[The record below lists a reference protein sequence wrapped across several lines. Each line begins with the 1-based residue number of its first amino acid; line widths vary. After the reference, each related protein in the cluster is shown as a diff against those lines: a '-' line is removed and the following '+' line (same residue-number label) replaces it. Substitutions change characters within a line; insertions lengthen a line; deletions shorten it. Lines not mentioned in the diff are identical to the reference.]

1 MTINSTKHTG
11 NKMKKFASIILVVIA
26 TLATMQTL
34 HASTEVYTAAVR
46 GEKIVKTDDFTC
58 SDDVYVYVVNS
69 ESHNV
74 EELVEYTWKD
84 PAGISVREE
93 SRPLEQVANNGSYG
107 WDGIIFNAGGENVM
121 SAFTSFL
128 DPSAGLEDV
137 IGTWEINL
145 KIPNQAQRK
154 INFYVSC

>member
-1 MTINSTKHTG
+1 
-11 NKMKKFASIILVVIA
+11 MKKFASIILVVIA
-26 TLATMQTL
+26 TLATMQTI

-84 PAGISVREE
+84 PAGIAVRKET
-93 SRPLEQVANNGSYG
+93 RPLEQVADNGSYG
-107 WDGIIFNAGGENVM
+107 WDGIIFNAGGDNIM

-137 IGTWEINL
+137 IGKWKISL
-145 KIPNQAQRK
+145 VIPNQGERE
-154 INFYVSC
+154 INFNVSC

>member
-1 MTINSTKHTG
+1 M
-11 NKMKKFASIILVVIA
+11 
-26 TLATMQTL
+26 
-34 HASTEVYTAAVR
+34 
-46 GEKIVKTDDFTC
+46 
-58 SDDVYVYVVNS
+58 
-69 ESHNV
+69 
-74 EELVEYTWKD
+74 VEYTWKD